1 MPTDNGDVPIA
12 EFRRSI
18 QQMFFG
24 FASLRPASDS
34 AHRYRA
40 RSEIIRQVQDL
51 GLVVRGERGEV
62 VEDVLPV
69 IEHALDEVF
78 EFALETTE

>member
-1 MPTDNGDVPIA
+1 MPLDNGDVLVN
-12 EFRRSI
+12 ELQRSV

-40 RSEIIRQVQDL
+40 RTEIIRQVQDL

-78 EFALETTE
+78 EFALETPE